1 MRGSRWQSRAGVS
14 PAQRALQREPN
25 CHLNFRL
32 TSFGG
37 GRRDARPT
45 LSRITLHAC
54 RAEAQRRRISRN

>member
-1 MRGSRWQSRAGVS
+1 MSGSRRQRRGGVS

-45 LSRITLHAC
+45 LSRIMHYVA
-54 RAEAQRRRISRN
+54 RN